1 MNTLIVTPYYP
12 PIISTLSGMM
22 QELAEA
28 LKLRGHHVTVATAW
42 LPNKV
47 SRETDCNDL
56 GVYSNERGISVIRI
70 RTPFLNSRNYLL
82 RGFSQLL
89 LPYLFWKFI
98 TRYVKK
104 TDVIAVFTPPLTLAV
119 IGSFV
124 KKKFGAK
131 FVLNVQDIFP
141 QNAIDLGIMRNRLFI
156 RFFEYLELNA
166 YRSANQI
173 TSHTKRSLSFLVEQ
187 KNVPASK
194 VHLITNWINTA
205 PYCNACGIDFRQ
217 KFQLDGKIVFLFAG
231 VMGPSQSLD
240 LLIEAAIHV
249 KRVSDEICFLF
260 VGDGTEKARL
270 MEMAKKNSLDN
281 VVFKPLVSLEQ
292 YPDLLKSVDV
302 GIVSL
307 GSLNKT
313 PVVPAKILGYMS
325 TSLPVVG
332 ILQKESDGHDLISE
346 AKCGYSILSDCSSKD
361 VAGLFIKLYSEKD
374 RFAEYGE
381 NGFRYVSEHFAKDV
395 CVDKLITL
403 LESQTTILSSA

>member
-12 PIISTLSGMM
+12 PIISTLSSMM
-22 QELAEA
+22 QELAQA
-28 LKLRGHHVTVATAW
+28 LTDRGHHVTVATAW

-47 SRETDCNDL
+47 SSETDYSDL
-56 GVYSNERGISVIRI
+56 AVYSNERAVSVIRI
-70 RTPFLNSRNYLL
+70 KAPLLNSRNYLL

-89 LPYLFWKFI
+89 LPYLFWKLI
-98 TRYVKK
+98 RKYVKK
-104 TDVIAVFTPPLTLAV
+104 IDVIAVYSPPLTLAV
-119 IGSFV
+119 IGSLV
-124 KKKFGAK
+124 KKRFGAR

-141 QNAIDLGIMRNRLFI
+141 QNAIDLGIMKNRLLI

-166 YRSANQI
+166 YRSADQI
-173 TSHTKRSLSFLVEQ
+173 TSHTKRSLRFLVKQ
-187 KNVPASK
+187 KEVPSTK

-205 PYCNACGIDFRQ
+205 AYRDACSIDFR
-217 KFQLDGKIVFLFAG
+217 KRFHLDGKLVFLFAG
-231 VMGPSQSLD
+231 VMGPSQNLD

-249 KRVSDEICFLF
+249 KPVSDEIYFLF

-270 MEMAKKNSLDN
+270 MTMVQENSLDN
-281 VVFKPLVSLEQ
+281 VVFRPLLPLEQ
-292 YPDLLKSVDV
+292 YPDLLKSVAA

-325 TSLPVVG
+325 ASLPVVG
-332 ILQKESDGHDLISE
+332 ILQKESDGHDLIRE

-361 VAGLFIKLYSEKD
+361 VADLFIKLYNEKD

-381 NGFRYVSEHFAKDV
+381 NGFRYVSEHFDKDA
-395 CVDKLITL
+395 CVSKLIEL
-403 LESQTTILSSA
+403 LG